1 MGDSARIKFGEEGG
15 VLGETR
21 AGHDQEIARVQE
33 RTKEREG
40 GGGKEGKEMS
50 RLENTKWRRKI

>member
-1 MGDSARIKFGEEGG
+1 MGDSARIRFGEERG

-21 AGHDQEIARVQE
+21 AGHDQEIARITE

-40 GGGKEGKEMS
+40 G
-50 RLENTKWRRKI
+50 RRG